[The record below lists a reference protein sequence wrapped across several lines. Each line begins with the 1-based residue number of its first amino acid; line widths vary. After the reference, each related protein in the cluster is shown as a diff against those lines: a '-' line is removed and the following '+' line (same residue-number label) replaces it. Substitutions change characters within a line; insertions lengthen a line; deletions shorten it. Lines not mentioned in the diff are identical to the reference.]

1 MIQYTICL
9 IYVDGTIITEPKS
22 NTIGGLITSLGVSKN
37 DQIHT
42 FELRDESNLGV
53 FIYLQKKKIRIVLS
67 IYPSASN
74 ISELNGSNLLKHWI
88 VVTPSW
94 PNFECYK
101 RRNFWEILEFW
112 LPSLSNIRLTWNWST
127 EILVNISTFWV
138 HYQNISTLVLLAY
151 YETIKFLS
159 LVYIETTSI
168 MTLKLKI
175 DCNNLTQNR
184 FNAYS

>member
-74 ISELNGSNLLKHWI
+74 ISELNGSNLLKH
-88 VVTPSW
+88 
-94 PNFECYK
+94 
-101 RRNFWEILEFW
+101 
-112 LPSLSNIRLTWNWST
+112 
-127 EILVNISTFWV
+127 
-138 HYQNISTLVLLAY
+138 
-151 YETIKFLS
+151 
-159 LVYIETTSI
+159 
-168 MTLKLKI
+168 
-175 DCNNLTQNR
+175 
-184 FNAYS
+184 